1 MAKPTRTAEQLKSML
16 IARIEAIPDL
26 AGQVTDVHRGGVVWD
41 EPWEDGEPNWT
52 VRVLTDR
59 GTHRAD
65 IAQLIRTLQGQ
76 FDLED

>member
-1 MAKPTRTAEQLKSML
+1 MPISD
-16 IARIEAIPDL
+16 EAS
-26 AGQVTDVHRGGVVWD
+26 
-41 EPWEDGEPNWT
+41 PNWA
-52 VRVLTDR
+52 VRVVTDR

>member
-1 MAKPTRTAEQLKSML
+1 MLKPTRTAEQLKAML
-16 IARIEAIPDL
+16 IARVEALPGL
-26 AGQVTDVHRGGVVWD
+26 RGQQTDIHRGGVIGIAS
-41 EPWEDGEPNWT
+41 EDGGPNWT
-52 VRVLTDR
+52 VRMVTDR